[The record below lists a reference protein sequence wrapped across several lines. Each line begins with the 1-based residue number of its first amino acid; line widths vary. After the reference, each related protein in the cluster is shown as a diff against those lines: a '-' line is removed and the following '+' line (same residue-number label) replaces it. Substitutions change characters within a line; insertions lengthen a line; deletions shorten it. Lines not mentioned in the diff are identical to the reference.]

1 MSCIMIENLDDT
13 LDEVEPIEIWVQ
25 RRTRA
30 SEKGFLNAETVLEL
44 YEEETGG
51 HSDVYTV
58 TRVLATLYMTAYKN
72 EQLYFKANIPH

>member
-1 MSCIMIENLDDT
+1 MHEDLDDT
-13 LDEVEPIEIWVQ
+13 LDDVEPVEGWIE
-25 RRTRA
+25 RRTRP
-30 SEKGFLNAETVLEL
+30 SEKGFLDAETVLEL

-58 TRVLATLYMTAYKN
+58 TRILATLYVTAYRN